1 MSYTYTAK
9 RTRHKYAE
17 RYKLVA
23 ECGARG
29 EVEKYDEGDWR
40 IRFGS
45 LVGGTKHP
53 TMDSAAAVV
62 FNAHHEAVA
71 RLVIA

>member
-1 MSYTYTAK
+1 MTFTYTAK

-17 RYKLVA
+17 RYKLTS

-29 EVEKYDEGDWR
+29 EVEKLDDGNWR

-45 LVGGTKHP
+45 LVGGTKHA
-53 TMDSAAAVV
+53 TMDDAAAVV
-62 FNAHHEAVA
+62 FNAHNEAVA
-71 RLVIA
+71 RLVIS